1 MVWTFIFL
9 MVILKIPI
17 GLLAWIVWW
26 AIHDV
31 EELPAEESTDSG
43 DDDGGIGRIKHP
55 RGPKPRPARR
65 GPHPGEPSAPA
76 PARTRKP
83 QPGRSR
89 TTR

>member
-17 GLLAWIVWW
+17 GLLGWIVWH
-26 AIHDV
+26 AIRSVPEPPVPGASEGND
-31 EELPAEESTDSG
+31 E
-43 DDDGGIGRIKHP
+43 DGGIGRIDHP

-65 GPHPGEPSAPA
+65 GPHPGQPPAPA
-76 PARTRKP
+76 PARSRTP